1 MDDLFDELMGVLG
14 DEAPSNGAGRGCD
27 GGHSRQEP
35 RFNFGR
41 SPEPEE
47 HSRYRP
53 MQNWED
59 LSRFGGLSPPW

>member
-14 DEAPSNGAGRGCD
+14 DEALRDGAGGRCD
-27 GGHSRQEP
+27 ASHSRQEP
-35 RFNFGR
+35 RFNFGL

-53 MQNWED
+53 MQNWEG
-59 LSRFGGLSPPW
+59 LSRFSELSPP